1 MNSSEEFDIWAE
13 DYDKAVVNMEMTN
26 KYPFVARSQIFVD
39 IIKEVKS
46 KKNARII
53 DMGCG
58 TGELLSLLSAF
69 DCEVFGQ
76 DFSPKMLEKA
86 KKRVPNAKLYVGDFE
101 DGLVKELDGIK
112 FDYIIGTY
120 VFHHLPDD
128 KKVSFFKAL
137 KDRLNENGKILIGD
151 VIFQKREDIEKCKK
165 DEGERWDDE
174 EEYCVVDELQVDFP
188 NLEFIKESY
197 CSGLL
202 KISNECRN

>member
-1 MNSSEEFDIWAE
+1 M
-13 DYDKAVVNMEMTN
+13 
-26 KYPFVARSQIFVD
+26 
-39 IIKEVKS
+39 
-46 KKNARII
+46 
-53 DMGCG
+53 
-58 TGELLSLLSAF
+58 
-69 DCEVFGQ
+69 
-76 DFSPKMLEKA
+76 
-86 KKRVPNAKLYVGDFE
+86 
-101 DGLVKELDGIK
+101 
-112 FDYIIGTY
+112 
-120 VFHHLPDD
+120 
-128 KKVSFFKAL
+128 SFFKAL